1 MGLTAPKERKYLSAD
16 ALFGLL
22 RNTFAQVP
30 DHCSADA
37 GIPLRDALMSGFAM
51 FSLKCPS
58 LLDFDKRRAEG
69 NLHTIYGIECAP
81 CDSYLR
87 EMLDPVSPRRF
98 GRRSRPSSANYSA
111 GKRLKTWCFSRTVI
125 CWPLMAR
132 GIFPPK
138 RFIVRRVS
146 PSITVTVR
154 SPIRIR
160 CWVPP

>member
-1 MGLTAPKERKYLSAD
+1 MMRQYISDANDFMLCCPQHQGLVMGLTAPKERKYLSAD

-87 EMLDPVSPRRF
+87 EMLDPVSPEAL
-98 GRRSRPSSANYSA
+98 RPSFKAVFRQLQR
-111 GKRLKTWCFSRTVI
+111 GKALEDMVF
-125 CWPLMAR
+125 
-132 GIFPPK
+132 F
-138 RFIVRRVS
+138 
-146 PSITVTVR
+146 
-154 SPIRIR
+154 
-160 CWVPP
+160 